1 MNRKKEL
8 KEQYSQMKPD
18 MGIFII
24 RSKSSNRLHIEGTQD
39 LKSKINRSIFELK
52 FGSHSNKELQKE
64 WNELG
69 ENNFVIEILD
79 TLEYDEDELKTDYT
93 EDLILLQMICE
104 ERLASENIEFYIDIK
119 K

>member
-18 MGIFII
+18 MGIFLI
-24 RSKSSNRLHIEGTQD
+24 RSKSSNRFHIDWTQD
-39 LKSKINRSIFELK
+39 LKSKMNRSIFELK

-69 ENNFVIEILD
+69 EGNFIIEILD
-79 TLEYDEDELKTDYT
+79 ILEYDEDELKIDYS
-93 EDLILLQMICE
+93 EELILLQMIWE
-104 ERLASENIEFYIDIK
+104 ERLLSENMEFYIDIEK
-119 K
+119 

>member
-8 KEQYSQMKPD
+8 KEQYAQMKPD

-24 RSKSSNRLHIEGTQD
+24 RSKSSNKCYIESTQD

-52 FGSHSNKELQKE
+52 FGSHSNEELQKE
-64 WNELG
+64 WKKFG
-69 ENNFVIEILD
+69 EDNFIIETLD
-79 TLEYDEDELKTDYT
+79 ILEYDEDELKKDYT
-93 EDLILLQMICE
+93 EDLTLLQMIWE
-104 ERLASENIEFYIDIK
+104 ERLPNENMDFYVDIK